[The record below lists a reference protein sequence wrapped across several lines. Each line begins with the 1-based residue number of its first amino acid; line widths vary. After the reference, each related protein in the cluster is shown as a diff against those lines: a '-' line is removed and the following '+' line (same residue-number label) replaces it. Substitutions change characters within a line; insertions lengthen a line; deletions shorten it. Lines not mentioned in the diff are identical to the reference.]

1 MSSEFRPRIQAIYLW
16 ITENIFIRISTIK
29 QQRREEGKYSSNF
42 VIKRNTFVKKFNQK
56 LFEPSSLR
64 LVFSCDTKIKLSV
77 ITPIVYTTT
86 STTTTTTTTTTI
98 ILIKITTTTSTT
110 TAYNNNNNNNNL
122 QFMFFLF

>member
-1 MSSEFRPRIQAIYLW
+1 MSSELRPRIQAIYLW

-77 ITPIVYTTT
+77 ITPIVYTIT
-86 STTTTTTTTTTI
+86 STTTTTTTTI
-98 ILIKITTTTSTT
+98 ILIKITTITSTTT

-122 QFMFFLF
+122 QFMLFLF